1 MSDTN
6 TKKWVM
12 VTGGTRGIGKDIV
25 IHLAE
30 KYRVIFTYKS
40 STKEAQEV
48 VEHCKKHKLSE
59 VIAIQCDGCDESSVE
74 KNCKQLIEKHGSPYA
89 LINNAGITRDSLLLK
104 MESKAWHEVIDNN
117 LNATFYWTKN
127 LLSSMVENGEGVII
141 MMSSVSGIKGNIGQ
155 VNYSVTKAALLG
167 FTKSLSLEVARFGIR
182 VNAVLPGIIATD
194 MFQTMP
200 EKEQQKLLKNV
211 PLKTA
216 GNVNDV
222 SQMIDFLISD
232 KSAYITGQSFIVDG
246 GMTV

>member
-1 MSDTN
+1 MSNTN
-6 TKKWVM
+6 KQKWVL

-30 KYRVIFTYKS
+30 NYSVIFTYKNS
-40 STKEAQEV
+40 IKEAQDV
-48 VEHCKKHKLSE
+48 IEHCKKHNLSK
-59 VIAIQCDGCDESSVE
+59 VIAIQCDGCDESSVI
-74 KNCKQLIEKHGSPYA
+74 KNSKQLIEQYGPPHA

-104 MESKAWHEVIDNN
+104 MESSAWHEVIDNN

-127 LLSSMVENGEGVII
+127 LLPSMVENGEGAII

-167 FTKSLSLEVARFGIR
+167 FTKSLSLEIARFGIR

-194 MFQTMP
+194 MFQAMP
-200 EKEQQKLLKNV
+200 EKEQQKMLKSV

-222 SQMIDFLISD
+222 SQMVDFLISD